1 MREERSR
8 GVRSN
13 GAFHEVSQ
21 DNAARRARRRPL
33 RAGAGGRCG
42 RLGKAARRRLDL
54 FRRFRGRSLFRLTLG
69 TEGAIGGASIDI
81 SATCLRN
88 FPFGDVAAWTL
99 RDDGIAFIDPLRKTV
114 IVLSKSEDG
123 SYGATLDDGRQV
135 SLDRGAPQEP
145 QSLKELLDG
154 TFTLSGANDAE
165 ACGFA
170 VSARSSNGGT
180 LEQAGA
186 CPDRWKGKGW
196 AKWRFAAGKLDL
208 LTKKD
213 KVILTMVPAD
223 GFTFT
228 AEEDA
233 GPIYFGP
240 GAIQGE

>member
-1 MREERSR
+1 M
-8 GVRSN
+8 N
-13 GAFHEVSQ
+13 F
-21 DNAARRARRRPL
+21 RRRMLPVVLAAGLCGPALAGDAADWAKPL
-33 RAGAGGRCG
+33 AGDWTFSGVSEGDPYCRV
-42 RLGKAARRRLDL
+42 
-54 FRRFRGRSLFRLTLG
+54 TLG
-69 TEGAIGGASIDI
+69 TEGAIGGAGVDI

-114 IVLSKSEDG
+114 IALSKSEDG

-145 QSLKELLDG
+145 QSLKDLLDG

-170 VSARSSNGGT
+170 VSARSSTGGT

-196 AKWRFAAGKLDL
+196 AKWRFAASKLDL